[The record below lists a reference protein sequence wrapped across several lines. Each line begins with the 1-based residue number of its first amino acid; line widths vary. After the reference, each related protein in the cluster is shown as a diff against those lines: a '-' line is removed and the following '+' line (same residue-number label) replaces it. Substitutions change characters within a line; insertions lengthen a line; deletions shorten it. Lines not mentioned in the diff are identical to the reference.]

1 MGKFEISFPARQHFP
16 GNQDLC
22 ILRTRKAQK
31 PCDGDH
37 NKVEAGR
44 PKTAPRMCG
53 GLAQTSTKFATV
65 AAGSLYANR
74 NNNGD
79 AAEDQSEI
87 ADAKQTEAR
96 LVC

>member
-1 MGKFEISFPARQHFP
+1 
-16 GNQDLC
+16 
-22 ILRTRKAQK
+22 
-31 PCDGDH
+31 
-37 NKVEAGR
+37 
-44 PKTAPRMCG
+44 MCG
-53 GLAQTSTKFATV
+53 GLAQTSTKFPTV